1 MTGSTGQTENYITRV
16 PLRGVS
22 GNAVQYSVDVR
33 VTFGG
38 DACGRY
44 VHRVGR
50 TARLGKVG
58 EAVLFLLP
66 CETGYLSRL
75 EAAGASLQRT
85 SVLPALDLLP
95 STSSDQQVS
104 SWTPLQCRHKHSCP
118 AALLELV
125 NHCEGAHKA

>member
-1 MTGSTGQTENYITRV
+1 ML
-16 PLRGVS
+16 LR
-22 GNAVQYSVDVR
+22 
-33 VTFGG
+33 
-38 DACGRY
+38 GRY

-75 EAAGASLQRT
+75 EAAGARLQRT

-95 STSSDQQVS
+95 SEPGQQVGAS
-104 SWTPLQCRHKHSCP
+104 TCLPVKPVCQ
-118 AALLELV
+118 AALHLLKCSFTADV
-125 NHCEGAHKA
+125 CTSIFVTSDLFQGMAA